1 MLGLVYME
9 IWASSALE
17 TELEMLR
24 RCISKRRLK
33 N

>member
-9 IWASSALE
+9 IWASSAMKMQ
-17 TELEMLR
+17 LEMLR
-24 RCISKRRLK
+24 RCIFKRRLK